1 MIDHIPDPMV
11 KAVLIFGN
19 WIGGLFVVAGAAILA
34 QATFD
39 NLERGVVG
47 ATILAAGTLIIRWVL
62 RTSERVEEIWS
73 NAVATAER
81 RAEEAEKRCEGMTLR
96 SDHER
101 QLRISL
107 EECGLVDRR
116 HHLDADPEPV

>member
-1 MIDHIPDPMV
+1 MIDYIPASMI
-11 KAVLIFGN
+11 KAVLVFGN
-19 WIGGLFVVAGAAILA
+19 WIGGAFVITGAFILA

-62 RTSERVEEIWS
+62 KTSERVEEIWS
-73 NAVATAER
+73 NAVESAEH
-81 RAEEAEKRCEGMTLR
+81 RAEEAEKRCEEMVVKY
-96 SDHER
+96 DHER

-116 HHLDADPEPV
+116 HHLDADPESV